1 MNLWRVE
8 WLRLVRTGRVWIVVG
23 VYAFF
28 GALGPVTAKYLPQII
43 ERFGG
48 GVEVTVPEATP
59 ASGMAQFSSNAG
71 QLGLLAVLVIAA
83 GAMTFDARPEWAAFL
98 RTRTRSM
105 LDLVLPRLVGPTAAA
120 AVALALGTAIAAA
133 GTVILIGSLPVSD
146 LVVGTLFGILYLAFA
161 VAIVAVAASITRQA
175 VTTVL
180 LTVGVLLLL
189 PILQLFSAI
198 ADWLPSRLLGATDAL
213 LAGAT
218 VGDLLKAALV
228 TLIVVPSLVAVALRR
243 LARREL

>member
-1 MNLWRVE
+1 MTLWRVE

-48 GVEVTVPEATP
+48 GVQMTVPDPTP

-83 GAMTFDARPEWAAFL
+83 GAMTFDAKPEWAAFL
-98 RTRTRSM
+98 RTRTRTT

-120 AVALALGTAIAAA
+120 AVALTLGTAIAAV

-146 LVVGTLFGILYLAFA
+146 LVVGTLLGMLYLAFA
-161 VAIVAVAASITRQA
+161 VAVVGVTASITRQA
-175 VTTVL
+175 VSTVL
-180 LTVGVLLLL
+180 LSVGVLIVL

-213 LAGAT
+213 LAGAA

-228 TLIVVPSLVAVALRR
+228 TVIVVPLLVMVALRR